1 MWDMR
6 YEIWDE
12 RRATN
17 RQEVPHHR
25 SFLGEEVQKGKA
37 QGTGPVLASSRQQAA
52 GSEQQKNNSVYILKH
67 SMLCYA
73 LCLDPKDQVFDVE

>member
-1 MWDMR
+1 MR

-12 RRATN
+12 RRARN

-25 SFLGEEVQKGKA
+25 SFFGEEVQKGKA

-52 GSEQQKNNSVYILKH
+52 SSKRITVSIFLSTPCPIL
-67 SMLCYA
+67 YA
-73 LCLDPKDQVFDVE
+73 LCPDPKDQVFDVE